1 LRFVSTYQLGHVP
14 ALAEGVA
21 ANKINPFL
29 IVFTGEA
36 DHPSG
41 QRAFPRRGSTRGS
54 RIRTSSISDVAGPLP
69 FPFQREVADS
79 VDIKPLFGLGGVL
92 IAAVASEFN
101 DQVTSIALADVCG
114 ALGIGHDS
122 GTWIESLYVSAEI
135 IGMAISPW
143 LLMTFT
149 LRRWTLFAIALC
161 GASSVLIPFS
171 PNIEAI
177 YALRLLQGLAGGM
190 IIPLLMTT
198 AFRVLT
204 PDIRLYG
211 LAVYALTATFT
222 PALAATMAAFWTDA
236 VGWRFVFLQAIPL
249 CSLAGV
255 LVWYCLHQDQPR
267 YERFRLLDWRGMLLL
282 MIGTGA
288 LSTMLQQGDRL
299 DWFNSRLICVLALG
313 SAIAIPLLLI
323 NEWFHPLPL
332 LKLQML
338 GRRNFAYGM
347 LALFTFLIISQSGST
362 VPLRYLQ
369 EVQGYRPLQ
378 SNLITLEIAALQLV
392 MLPAMALLLDCR
404 RVDSRV
410 VSLVGLGLILASCIG
425 SSFLTV
431 YWNRDQFYQ
440 WQLLQAVG
448 QPMVIMPLLMMTT
461 NTVAGP
467 AEGPFASALVNTS
480 RAVAEAASAW
490 LLGLINR
497 WRNAL
502 HSDRLIDEAGQ
513 DRWRVIQSNGVLPQ
527 YPPPLTPNGRL
538 RLPGSLE
545 AFGHAVEQQ
554 TAILSASDTFLIL
567 GALTVFLMV
576 VVMTLP
582 VRAVPPRIHFAR
594 H

>member
-1 LRFVSTYQLGHVP
+1 
-14 ALAEGVA
+14 
-21 ANKINPFL
+21 
-29 IVFTGEA
+29 
-36 DHPSG
+36 
-41 QRAFPRRGSTRGS
+41 
-54 RIRTSSISDVAGPLP
+54 
-69 FPFQREVADS
+69 

-101 DQVTSIALADVCG
+101 DQVTSIALADVRG
-114 ALGIGHDS
+114 ALGISHDS

-135 IGMAISPW
+135 VGMAISPW

-161 GASSVLIPFS
+161 GVSSVLIPFS

-177 YALRLLQGLAGGM
+177 YALRLLQGLAGGL

-198 AFRVLT
+198 ALRVLT
-204 PDIRLYG
+204 PSIRLYG
-211 LAVYALTATFT
+211 LAVYALSATFT
-222 PALAATMAAFWTDA
+222 PALAATVAAFWTDI
-236 VGWRFVFLQAIPL
+236 VDWRFVFYQTIPL

-267 YERFRLLDWRGMLLL
+267 YERFRMLDWRGALLL
-282 MIGTGA
+282 VIGTGA
-288 LSTMLQQGDRL
+288 LSTLLYQGDRL
-299 DWFNSRLICVLALG
+299 DWFNSRLICVLALV
-313 SAIAIPLLLI
+313 SLVTIPLLLV

-332 LKLQML
+332 LKLQMF
-338 GRRNFAYGM
+338 GRRNFAYGA
-347 LALFTFLIISQSGST
+347 LALVIFGAIGQSGST

-369 EVQGYRPLQ
+369 EIQGYRPLQ
-378 SNLITLEIAALQLV
+378 SNLITLEVAALQLV
-392 MLPAMALLLDCR
+392 MLPAMALLLDYR
-404 RVDSRV
+404 RVDSRL

-431 YWNRDQFYQ
+431 YWNRNQFYS

-461 NTVAGP
+461 NSLTGP

-490 LLGLINR
+490 FLGLIDR

-502 HSDRLIDEAGQ
+502 HSDRIIDEIGQ

-527 YPPPLTPNGRL
+527 YPPPLTPNGQP

-545 AFGHAVEQQ
+545 ALGHAVEQQ
-554 TAILSASDTFLIL
+554 VTILSTSDTFLIL
-567 GALTVFLMV
+567 GALTALLMV
-576 VVMTLP
+576 VVITLP
-582 VRAVPPRIHFAR
+582 VRTFPPRIHLAK
-594 H
+594 HEGPA

>member
-1 LRFVSTYQLGHVP
+1 V
-14 ALAEGVA
+14 E
-21 ANKINPFL
+21 
-29 IVFTGEA
+29 
-36 DHPSG
+36 
-41 QRAFPRRGSTRGS
+41 
-54 RIRTSSISDVAGPLP
+54 
-69 FPFQREVADS
+69 
-79 VDIKPLFGLGGVL
+79 IKPLLGLGGVL
-92 IAAVASEFN
+92 IAAMTSEFN
-101 DQVTSIALADVCG
+101 DAVTSVALVDIRG

-171 PNIEAI
+171 PNLEAI

-198 AFRVLT
+198 ALRVLT
-204 PDIRLYG
+204 PNIRLYG

-222 PALAATMAAFWTDA
+222 PALTSTVAAFWTD
-236 VGWRFVFLQAIPL
+236 VVDWRFVFYQTIPL

-255 LVWYCLHQDQPR
+255 LVWHGLPQDQPQYQR
-267 YERFRLLDWRGMLLL
+267 IRMLDWRGALLL

-288 LSTMLQQGDRL
+288 LSTMLYQGDRL
-299 DWFNSRLICVLALG
+299 DWFNSRPICVLALV
-313 SAIAIPLLLI
+313 SALAIPLLLI
-323 NEWFHPLPL
+323 NEWFHPLPF

-338 GRRNFAYGM
+338 GRRNLAYGA
-347 LALFTFLIISQSGST
+347 LGLFTFLVISQSGSG

-392 MLPAMALLLDCR
+392 MLPAMALLLDFK

-410 VSLVGLGLILASCIG
+410 VSMVGLGLILASCIG
-425 SSFLTV
+425 SAFLTV
-431 YWNRDQFYQ
+431 YWNRDQFYF
-440 WQLLQAVG
+440 WQLLQAIG
-448 QPMVIMPLLMMTT
+448 QPMVVMPLLMMAT

-467 AEGPFASALVNTS
+467 SEGPFASALVNTS

-490 LLGLINR
+490 FLELIGR

-502 HSDRLIDEAGQ
+502 HSDRIIDQTGQ

-527 YPPPLTPNGRL
+527 YPPPLTPAGQPRMPNG
-538 RLPGSLE
+538 LE
-545 AFGHAVEQQ
+545 AFSHAVEQQ
-554 TAILSASDTFLIL
+554 VAILSTSDAFLIL

-576 VVMTLP
+576 VVVTLP
-582 VRAVPPRIHFAR
+582 VRTVPPRILFAK

>member
-1 LRFVSTYQLGHVP
+1 MAPSMVRTDREI
-14 ALAEGVA
+14 LATIASSRE
-21 ANKINPFL
+21 L
-29 IVFTGEA
+29 A
-36 DHPSG
+36 DP
-41 QRAFPRRGSTRGS
+41 
-54 RIRTSSISDVAGPLP
+54 
-69 FPFQREVADS
+69 

-92 IAAVASEFN
+92 IAATTSQFN
-101 DQVTSIALADVCG
+101 DQVTSIALPDIRG
-114 ALGIGHDS
+114 ALGISHDS
-122 GTWIESLYVSAEI
+122 GTWIQSLYVSAEI
-135 IGMAISPW
+135 VGMALSPW
-143 LLMTFT
+143 LLVTFT
-149 LRRWTLFAIALC
+149 LRRWTLFSIALC

-177 YALRLLQGLAGGM
+177 SALRLLQGLAGGL
-190 IIPLLMTT
+190 IIPLLMIT

-204 PDIRLYG
+204 PNIRLYG

-222 PALAATMAAFWTDA
+222 PALASTVAALWTDI
-236 VGWRFVFLQAIPL
+236 VGWRFAFLQTIPL

-267 YERFRLLDWRGMLLL
+267 YERFRILDWRGALLL
-282 MIGTGA
+282 VIGTGA
-288 LSTMLQQGDRL
+288 LSTMLYQGDRL
-299 DWFNSRLICVLALG
+299 DWFNSRLICVLALV
-313 SAIAIPLLLI
+313 SAVAIPLLLV

-338 GRRNFAYGM
+338 GRRNFAYGV
-347 LALFTFLIISQSGST
+347 LGLFTFLVISQSGST

-369 EVQGYRPLQ
+369 EIQGYRPLQ

-392 MLPAMALLLDCR
+392 MLPAMALLLDYK
-404 RVDSRV
+404 RVDARV

-431 YWNRDQFYQ
+431 YWNRDQFYI

-467 AEGPFASALVNTS
+467 AEGPFSSALLNTS
-480 RAVAEAASAW
+480 RGVAEAASAW
-490 LLGLINR
+490 FLGLIDR

-502 HSDRLIDEAGQ
+502 HSDRIIDQAGQ

-527 YPPPLTPNGRL
+527 YPPPLRPDGQP
-538 RLPGSLE
+538 RLPNSLE
-545 AFGHAVEQQ
+545 AFSHAVQQ
-554 TAILSASDTFLIL
+554 QVTILSTSDTFLIL

-582 VRAVPPRIHFAR
+582 VRAIPPRIHFAKQ
-594 H
+594 

>member
-1 LRFVSTYQLGHVP
+1 M
-14 ALAEGVA
+14 
-21 ANKINPFL
+21 
-29 IVFTGEA
+29 
-36 DHPSG
+36 
-41 QRAFPRRGSTRGS
+41 
-54 RIRTSSISDVAGPLP
+54 
-69 FPFQREVADS
+69 
-79 VDIKPLFGLGGVL
+79 DIKPFFGLGGVL
-92 IAAVASEFN
+92 IAAMTAEFN
-101 DQVTSIALADVCG
+101 DQVVSIALADISG
-114 ALGIGHDS
+114 GLGISHDS
-122 GTWIESLYVSAEI
+122 RTWIESLYVSAEI

-149 LRRWTLFAIALC
+149 LRRWTLFAIVLC

-177 YALRLLQGLAGGM
+177 YALRLLQGLAGGL
-190 IIPLLMTT
+190 IIPLLMTA

-204 PDIRLYG
+204 PNIRLYG

-222 PALAATMAAFWTDA
+222 PALASTVASFWTDRLD
-236 VGWRFVFLQAIPL
+236 WRFVFLQTIPL

-255 LVWYCLHQDQPR
+255 LVWYGLHQDQPR
-267 YERFRLLDWRGMLLL
+267 YERFRMLDWRGTLLL
-282 MIGTGA
+282 VIGTGA
-288 LSTMLQQGDRL
+288 LSTMLYQGDRL
-299 DWFNSRLICVLALG
+299 DWFNSRLICVLALV
-313 SAIAIPLLLI
+313 SAFAIPLLLL

-332 LKLQML
+332 LQLQML
-338 GRRNFAYGM
+338 GRRNFAYGA
-347 LALFTFLIISQSGST
+347 LGLFTFLVISQSGST

-378 SNLITLEIAALQLV
+378 SNLITLEIAASQLL
-392 MLPAMALLLDCR
+392 MLPAMALLLDYK

-425 SSFLTV
+425 SSLLTV
-431 YWNRDQFYQ
+431 YWNRDQFYL

-448 QPMVIMPLLMMTT
+448 QPMVVMPLLMMAT

-467 AEGPFASALVNTS
+467 AEGPFAAALVNTS

-490 LLGLINR
+490 FLGLIDR

-502 HSDRLIDEAGQ
+502 HSDRIIDQAGQ

-527 YPPPLTPNGRL
+527 YPPPLMPDGHPRV
-538 RLPGSLE
+538 PGSLE

-554 TAILSASDTFLIL
+554 VTILSTSDSFLIL

-582 VRAVPPRIHFAR
+582 VRTFPPRILFAK

>member
-1 LRFVSTYQLGHVP
+1 M
-14 ALAEGVA
+14 
-21 ANKINPFL
+21 
-29 IVFTGEA
+29 
-36 DHPSG
+36 
-41 QRAFPRRGSTRGS
+41 
-54 RIRTSSISDVAGPLP
+54 
-69 FPFQREVADS
+69 
-79 VDIKPLFGLGGVL
+79 DIKPLFGLCGVL
-92 IAAVASEFN
+92 IAAITSEFN
-101 DQVTSIALADVCG
+101 DQVTSVALTDVRG
-114 ALGIGHDS
+114 ALGISHDA

-135 IGMAISPW
+135 VGMAISPW
-143 LLMTFT
+143 LLVTFT

-222 PALAATMAAFWTDA
+222 PALASTVAALWTDI
-236 VGWRFVFLQAIPL
+236 VDWRFVFYQTIPL

-267 YERFRLLDWRGMLLL
+267 YERFRMLDWRG
-282 MIGTGA
+282 A
-288 LSTMLQQGDRL
+288 
-299 DWFNSRLICVLALG
+299 V
-313 SAIAIPLLLI
+313 
-323 NEWFHPLPL
+323 
-332 LKLQML
+332 
-338 GRRNFAYGM
+338 
-347 LALFTFLIISQSGST
+347 
-362 VPLRYLQ
+362 
-369 EVQGYRPLQ
+369 
-378 SNLITLEIAALQLV
+378 
-392 MLPAMALLLDCR
+392 LLDYK

-431 YWNRDQFYQ
+431 YWNRDQFYL
-440 WQLLQAVG
+440 WQLLQAIG
-448 QPMVIMPLLMMTT
+448 QPMVIMPLLMMST

-467 AEGPFASALVNTS
+467 AEGPFAAALINTS
-480 RAVAEAASAW
+480 RAVAEATSAW
-490 LLGLINR
+490 FLALIDR

-502 HSDRLIDEAGQ
+502 HSDRIIDEVGQ
-513 DRWRVIQSNGVLPQ
+513 DRWRVIQSNGVLDQ
-527 YPPPLTPNGRL
+527 YPPPLTPDGQPRV
-538 RLPGSLE
+538 PHSLE
-545 AFGHAVEQQ
+545 AFSHAVEQQ
-554 TAILSASDTFLIL
+554 VTILSTSDTFLIL

-582 VRAVPPRIHFAR
+582 VRTLPPRILFAK